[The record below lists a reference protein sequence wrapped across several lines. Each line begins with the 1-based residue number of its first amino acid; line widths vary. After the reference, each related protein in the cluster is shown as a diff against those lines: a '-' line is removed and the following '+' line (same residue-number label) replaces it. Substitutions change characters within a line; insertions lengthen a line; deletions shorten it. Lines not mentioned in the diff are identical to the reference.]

1 MGRDKMPSHTQTS
14 LAFLCS
20 MLFLIGPVACSGDE
34 SSPPSTSIA
43 STGTPGAEEAV
54 GERLFLETRFAQAF
68 KASLDNGGD
77 LNDPNIVD
85 RVVETV
91 QTLGAP
97 IDPGPFKGLSMNCRA
112 CHLVDDVLDAPGG
125 GMRAYTDFAR
135 RSPLPARA
143 DGKTVAVRNSP
154 PLVNSALDRPGGV
167 LFHSDAEFNSMEEL
181 VPATFTG
188 RNFGWLPGER
198 AQAIAHIARVVR
210 SDDGTRD
217 LAKEFDSTPFRTLFE
232 GTDAS
237 IPEEFR
243 LTSEFRTTIDSATDQ
258 EVFDAVVT
266 VVAAYVNG
274 LLFSQTED
282 SGALIRSPFDVFLET
297 NGLPQTPDP
306 NESPLDYSRRLLQLI
321 NTRESAG
328 TLRFVTS
335 NPNRTD
341 GQFQFH
347 TQPFSFGAQELAGLK
362 MFLAEPATLPASLA
376 ELAAGK
382 IGNCI
387 ACHAAPTFTDFKAH
401 NTGTTQKEYD
411 EIPGHGDGA
420 FRNLAIPT
428 LAARTP
434 DDLPA
439 TEQHP
444 TAGERFRA
452 VPAAGTTLTDLGLWN
467 IFANPDM
474 PEPQDKIRNILCEN
488 EQPCSV
494 SHSDLLN
501 RVIARFKTPSLR
513 DLGHS
518 APFMHNGQ
526 FDTLDDVLEF
536 YREVSD
542 LAREGNLRNGADQLR
557 QIALRETDV
566 APLAAFLKALD
577 EDYQWSRILT
587 FLRLHTLLRQV
598 N

>member
-1 MGRDKMPSHTQTS
+1 MMPSRTQNS
-14 LAFLCS
+14 LAFVCLL
-20 MLFLIGPVACSGDE
+20 LFLIGVAACSGDDNPPV
-34 SSPPSTSIA
+34 SPPIA

-68 KASLDNGGD
+68 KVSLDNGGD
-77 LNDPNIVD
+77 INNPNIGDPVVD
-85 RVVETV
+85 TVES
-91 QTLGAP
+91 LGAP

-125 GMRAYTDFAR
+125 GMRAYADFAR

-143 DGKTVAVRNSP
+143 DGKTIAVRNSP

-167 LFHSDAEFNSMEEL
+167 LFHFDAEFNSMEDL
-181 VPATFTG
+181 VAATFTG

-198 AQAIAHIARVVR
+198 AQAVVHIARVVR
-210 SDDGTRD
+210 ADDGTGD
-217 LAKEFDSTPFRTLFE
+217 LAKEFDGTSFRTLFG

-243 LTSEFRTTIDSATDQ
+243 LTSEFRLAVGSATDQ
-258 EVFDAVVT
+258 DVFDAVVK

-282 SGALIRSPFDVFLET
+282 GGAPIRSPFDVFLET
-297 NGLPQTPDP
+297 NGLPQAP
-306 NESPLDYSRRLLQLI
+306 NSSESPMDYSRRLLRLVKE
-321 NTRESAG
+321 REAAG

-335 NPNRTD
+335 NPNRAD
-341 GQFQFH
+341 GRFQFH

-362 MFLAEPATLPASLA
+362 MFFAEPAALPASPA
-376 ELAAGK
+376 ELETGK

-387 ACHAAPTFTDFKAH
+387 ACHAAPNFTDFKAH

-411 EIPGHGDGA
+411 EIPGHGSGA
-420 FRNLAIPT
+420 FMNLAVPT
-428 LAARTP
+428 LATRTA

-444 TAGERFRA
+444 KASERFRA

-467 IFANPDM
+467 VFANPDM
-474 PEPQDKIRNILCEN
+474 PEPQDKIRNILCDD

-494 SHSDLLN
+494 SQGDLLN
-501 RVIARFKTPSLR
+501 RAIARFKTPGLR

-526 FDTLDDVLEF
+526 FDTLNDVLEF
-536 YREVSD
+536 YRDMSD
-542 LAREGNLRNGADQLR
+542 LAREGTLRNGADQLR
-557 QIALRETDV
+557 GIALQEHDI
-566 APLAAFLKALD
+566 APLVAFLEALN
-577 EDYQWSRILT
+577 EDYQ
-587 FLRLHTLLRQV
+587 
-598 N
+598 

>member
-1 MGRDKMPSHTQTS
+1 MRHDRILSHTQTS

-20 MLFLIGPVACSGDE
+20 ILFLIGAVACSGDE
-34 SSPPSTSIA
+34 NSPPSTPLT
-43 STGTPGAEEAV
+43 STGTPGAEESV

-68 KASLDNGGD
+68 KVSLDNGGD
-77 LNDPNIVD
+77 LNDPNIGDHVVD
-85 RVVETV
+85 TV
-91 QTLGAP
+91 QTLGEP

-125 GMRAYTDFAR
+125 GMRAYTDLAR
-135 RSPLPARA
+135 RSPIPARA

-154 PLVNSALDRPGGV
+154 PLVNSALNRPSGV
-167 LFHSDAEFNSMEEL
+167 LFHSDAEFSSMEEL
-181 VPATFTG
+181 VAATFIG

-198 AQAIAHIARVVR
+198 AQAVAHIARVVR
-210 SDDGTRD
+210 SDDGTGD
-217 LAKEFDSTPFRTLFE
+217 LAKEFDGTPFRVLFG

-243 LTSEFRTTIDSATDQ
+243 LTSDFRVALDSATDQ
-258 EVFDAVVT
+258 EAFDAVVK

-282 SGALIRSPFDVFLET
+282 SGAPIRSPFDVFLET
-297 NGLPQTPDP
+297 NNFPQSPDS
-306 NESPLDYSRRLLQLI
+306 NESPIDYSRRLLQLVKA
-321 NTRESAG
+321 RESAG

-362 MFLAEPATLPASLA
+362 MFLAEPASTPASTA
-376 ELAAGK
+376 ELAAGQ

-387 ACHAAPTFTDFKAH
+387 ACHAAPNFTDFKAH

-411 EIPGHGDGA
+411 EISGHGNGA
-420 FRNLAIPT
+420 FANLAIPS
-428 LAARTP
+428 LATRTA
-434 DDLPA
+434 DNLPA

-444 TAGERFRA
+444 GASERFRA
-452 VPAAGTTLTDLGLWN
+452 IPAVGTNLTDLGLWN
-467 IFANPDM
+467 VFANPDM
-474 PEPQDKIRNILCEN
+474 PEPQDKIRNILCDD

-494 SHSDLLN
+494 SQSDLLN
-501 RVIARFKTPSLR
+501 RAIARFKTPGLR

-518 APFMHNGQ
+518 NPFMHTGQ

-536 YREVSD
+536 YREMSD
-542 LAREGNLRNGADQLR
+542 LAREGRLRNGADQLR
-557 QIALRETDV
+557 QIALRESDV
-566 APLAAFLKALD
+566 PPLVAFLKSLN
-577 EDYQWSRILT
+577 EDYQ
-587 FLRLHTLLRQV
+587 
-598 N
+598 